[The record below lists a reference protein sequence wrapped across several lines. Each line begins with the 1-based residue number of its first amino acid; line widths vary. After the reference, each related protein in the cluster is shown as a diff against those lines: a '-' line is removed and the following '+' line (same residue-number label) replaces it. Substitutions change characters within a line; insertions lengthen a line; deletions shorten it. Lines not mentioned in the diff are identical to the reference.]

1 MASQLAAD
9 LARGGHLTTLV
20 DTKAAAE
27 FLKVS
32 ASFLHKA
39 RLTGRGPD
47 FVKIGAA
54 VRYEVRALEAFV
66 ASRSRSST
74 SNSGIRAVA

>member
-1 MASQLAAD
+1 MGPQLKAD
-9 LARGGHLTTLV
+9 LARAGLLTTLV

-27 FLKVS
+27 FLGVS
-32 ASFLHKA
+32 ASFLNKA

-47 FVKIGAA
+47 FIKVGAA
-54 VRYEVRALEAFV
+54 VRYDVRKLEAFV

-74 SNSGIRAVA
+74 SERAA